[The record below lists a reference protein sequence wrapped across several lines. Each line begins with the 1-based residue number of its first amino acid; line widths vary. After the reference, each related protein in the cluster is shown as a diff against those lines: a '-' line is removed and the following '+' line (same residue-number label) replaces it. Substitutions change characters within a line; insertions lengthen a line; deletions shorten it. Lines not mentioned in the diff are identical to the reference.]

1 MLKRLPENPLLTPQ
15 DLAPTRDDLEILCTL
30 NPAAVKFGDETLL
43 LVRVGE
49 KTRDEKDYV
58 AYVYYDD
65 ESGEVKVGRYRKDDP
80 DMQCPDGR
88 GYYYRGRMVLSSMSH
103 LRIARSTD
111 GKNFKFDSAPAIFPS
126 TKYEAYGCEDARI
139 TLIDGRYYITYTAV
153 SGCGVTVAMVST
165 DDFVNFE
172 RHGLIFPPYQ
182 KDVVLFPEKVRSMY
196 VARHRPYKSEFN
208 PACIWTAYSPDLQC
222 WGHHEMTLAPTPG
235 TWEAQ
240 RVGAGAAPIKTDAGW
255 LEIYHAADDNSKYHL
270 GVMLSDLEHP
280 EKIISRA
287 TNPILAPEA
296 DYELKGVFG
305 NCVFSNGLV
314 VDDDAAVTV
323 YYGAADR
330 ICAAATTTIGE
341 LLAACK
347 K

>member
-1 MLKRLPENPLLTPQ
+1 
-15 DLAPTRDDLEILCTL
+15 
-30 NPAAVKFGDETLL
+30 
-43 LVRVGE
+43 
-49 KTRDEKDYV
+49 
-58 AYVYYDD
+58 
-65 ESGEVKVGRYRKDDP
+65 
-80 DMQCPDGR
+80 
-88 GYYYRGRMVLSSMSH
+88 MS
-103 LRIARSTD
+103 R
-111 GKNFKFDSAPAIFPS
+111 
-126 TKYEAYGCEDARI
+126 
-139 TLIDGRYYITYTAV
+139 
-153 SGCGVTVAMVST
+153 CGT
-165 DDFVNFE
+165 
-172 RHGLIFPPYQ
+172 
-182 KDVVLFPEKVRSMY
+182 
-196 VARHRPYKSEFN
+196 
-208 PACIWTAYSPDLQC
+208 
-222 WGHHEMTLAPTPG
+222 
-235 TWEAQ
+235 AQ

-314 VDDDAAVTV
+314 ADADGTVTV

-330 ICAAATTTIGE
+330 ICAAATTTIDE